1 MYKLGMPLGEGLS
14 SGDSEHVHRREYE
27 VLNPDS
33 SRVKLFAGA
42 PHGEP
47 EVFEALV
54 KCLQPPYCLLY
65 ILHMPR
71 TDPEEEGRYQSP
83 ELSSEEFSSFVH
95 DYRDYLSA
103 DGRFDLW
110 AYSPAEQATVVWD
123 HNNYLYGYGP
133 IDRFVE
139 VLRTLRYLPGQ
150 VDRVTSRTHVHHY
163 RPELDEHAHL
173 VLERYD
179 WIRSALREGD
189 GI

>member
-27 VLNPDS
+27 ILNPDS
-33 SRVKLFAGA
+33 SKVRLFAGV

-47 EVFEALV
+47 GVFEALV

-65 ILHMPR
+65 MLHMPR
-71 TDPEEEGRYQSP
+71 TNPEAEGRYQSP
-83 ELSSEEFSSFVH
+83 ELSPQEFSDFVQ
-95 DYRDYLSA
+95 DYHDYLSA

-110 AYSPAEQATVVWD
+110 AYSPAEQATIVWD
-123 HNNYLYGYGP
+123 HNNYIYGYGP
-133 IDRFVE
+133 IERYID
-139 VLRTLRYLPGQ
+139 VLETLRYTPEH

-163 RPELDEHAHL
+163 RAEFDAQAES

-179 WIRSALREGD
+179 WVRSGLREGD